1 MRHRIAGTKLKREP
15 EHRNMLLR
23 NLATSV
29 LEHGRIT
36 TTLAKAKATQP
47 VVEQLITLAKGGWD
61 LNKFRRVLT
70 VVTKKDVAWR
80 FSKNIRT
87 LTRKLRR
94 PSAPGS
100 QIAMVDTPV
109 STNLPKC
116 VRVIAHKWPSS
127 ACLAK
132 MKPFQPPR
140 RLHQSL
146 LLNNF

>member
-80 FSKNIRT
+80 LFKEYTDADEKTQKAIGARFANRNGGY
-87 LTRKLRR
+87 TRIYK
-94 PSAPGS
+94 
-100 QIAMVDTPV
+100 
-109 STNLPKC
+109 
-116 VRVIAHKWPSS
+116 
-127 ACLAK
+127 LAK
-132 MKPFQPPR
+132 VRQGDCSHMAVI
-140 RLHQSL
+140 SL
-146 LLNNF
+146 LGENEVVSASTTIAPVVASE

>member
-80 FSKNIRT
+80 LFKEYTDGDEKTHKPIAARFADRNGGYTRIYKLSKVRQ
-87 LTRKLRR
+87 
-94 PSAPGS
+94 GDCS
-100 QIAMVDTPV
+100 QMA
-109 STNLPKC
+109 
-116 VRVIAHKWPSS
+116 VI
-127 ACLAK
+127 
-132 MKPFQPPR
+132 
-140 RLHQSL
+140 SL
-146 LLNNF
+146 LGESETVASAKPVAPVVSAE

>member
-80 FSKNIRT
+80 LFKEYTDSDEKTQKAIGARFANRNGGY
-87 LTRKLRR
+87 TRIYK
-94 PSAPGS
+94 
-100 QIAMVDTPV
+100 
-109 STNLPKC
+109 
-116 VRVIAHKWPSS
+116 
-127 ACLAK
+127 LAK
-132 MKPFQPPR
+132 VRQGDCSQMAVI
-140 RLHQSL
+140 SL
-146 LLNNF
+146 LGEDEAVSASTTIAPVVASE

>member
-80 FSKNIRT
+80 LFKEYTDSDEKTQKAIGARFANRNGGY
-87 LTRKLRR
+87 TRIYKLAKVRQ
-94 PSAPGS
+94 GDCS
-100 QIAMVDTPV
+100 QMAVISLLGENEVV
-109 STNLPKC
+109 STSTT
-116 VRVIAHKWPSS
+116 IAPVVASE
-127 ACLAK
+127 
-132 MKPFQPPR
+132 
-140 RLHQSL
+140 
-146 LLNNF
+146 